1 MAGAGNGVE
10 QAARLLGWN
19 LIKAEKGSVI
29 EKCNGC
35 SIESNGNWQKI
46 YCINAFPSLS
56 IEEANF
62 LHDALAELQESN
74 KNVGNAGIKRFLRNF
89 CIKNLIEFDKEQ
101 VQYCALLLQKMVF
114 GFGPLDFVLADDEI
128 EEIAVIGTGMEKPV
142 QVFHCRHGWLPTNIF
157 FADSNSVR
165 DTVNKMA
172 ACIGRRLTLNS
183 PVLNATLPD
192 GSRLNAVI
200 NPVSFSGP
208 SVTIRKFKK
217 RPFTPLQLIE
227 NKTFSAEAMAFLW
240 IAMQCDCAVLIAG
253 NTGSGKTSSLNALF
267 SFVPANERIVVVEE
281 TPEIRLPHRHLVK
294 LNVVKEQNIAMQ
306 NLIVDTLRMRPDRI
320 VVGEVRSSEETKA
333 FIDTLL
339 AGQGKGSYATFHGQS
354 AKEAANRMKA
364 LGIDETDIGA
374 LDLIIVQR
382 RWSRVDSFTGKT
394 AEMRRIM
401 EITELQEEN
410 GAASFNPL
418 FQYDFGRDKLLPV
431 GESKRVAL
439 KAMNCFA
446 LNRKQLDAEIG
457 RRALLLQK
465 SIGRELGIEEFFR
478 LVNGKWN

>member
-10 QAARLLGWN
+10 QAAGLLGWN
-19 LIKAEKGSVI
+19 LIKG
-29 EKCNGC
+29 NGGRI
-35 SIESNGNWQKI
+35 IESNGNFFIGQAENGERK
-46 YCINAFPSLS
+46 YCINAFPTIS
-56 IEEANF
+56 IEEARF
-62 LHDALAELQESN
+62 LHDALGELQESS
-74 KNVGNAGIKRFLRNF
+74 KKLGTCGIKKFLRYF
-89 CIKNLIEFDKEQ
+89 CIRNLIELDKEQ
-101 VQYCALLLQKMVF
+101 VQYCTLLLQKMVF

-128 EEIAVIGTGMEKPV
+128 EEIAIIGTGMEKPV

-192 GSRLNAVI
+192 GSRLNAAI
-200 NPVSFSGP
+200 NPVSFTGP

-217 RPFTPLQLIE
+217 NPFTPLQLIE
-227 NKTFSAEAMAFLW
+227 NKTFSPEAMAFLW
-240 IAMQCDCAVLIAG
+240 VAMQCDCAVLIAG

-281 TPEIRLPHRHLVK
+281 TPEIRLPHQHLVK

-339 AGQGKGSYATFHGQS
+339 AGQGKGSYATFHSQS

-382 RWSRVDSFTGKT
+382 RWSRVDPSTGKT

-418 FQYDFGRDKLLPV
+418 FQYDFSQDKLLPV

-457 RRALLLQK
+457 RRAGLLRK
-465 SIGRELGIEEFFR
+465 SIGRQIGIEEFFR
-478 LVNGKWN
+478 LVNSKWN